1 MENED
6 ANDALDHL
14 RPPDSNR
21 WLCWYLRP
29 WTSHMGILVLYD
41 RLCKGTFRISI
52 HPSDG
57 LIVFQFLDARQHSL
71 LHSSVETLPGG
82 AFTAPS
88 SMMSALIVVRTLH
101 FQNSHGLDGRLWS
114 WGSAW
119 IRFLRLMAI
128 TEFYTDCK

>member
-6 ANDALDHL
+6 ANDALIIFVH
-14 RPPDSNR
+14 R
-21 WLCWYLRP
+21 
-29 WTSHMGILVLYD
+29 TAIAGFV
-41 RLCKGTFRISI
+41 GTFVHGLAIWAYLYYMIVFVGNIPHLHS
-52 HPSDG
+52 SGDG